1 VPSGEENADKGINVK
16 QLSLIVIALAALL
29 LLLPTPVALGQQPAS
44 TTIAEKRLEAAD
56 PPGQAEVMQVV
67 LAFAPGAW
75 TPTHTHGGDAYVM
88 VLEGEVS
95 LRMGDTTQQFKMGE
109 GWIDSRDMPHAVGN
123 DSSAPARVVVT
134 FVLPKG
140 ATPTTIV
147 ATGAQSDLPPGPTTI
162 VQFKT
167 DAPALPSPLDVIQR
181 FIEYVPGASSAPHTH
196 PGPNRVTV
204 LEGELTV
211 HEGTDDRK
219 VGALQSFIEP
229 AGHVHSAHNMSAGVT
244 RVVAAALVPRGAP
257 YSTVTAAAPAPAPA
271 PVAAPARAPAA
282 PAPVVS
288 PAPVA
293 PVQVPSRLPSTG
305 DASLAGM
312 IPAGLAGLI
321 LLTGGILLRRARR

>member
-1 VPSGEENADKGINVK
+1 MK
-16 QLSLIVIALAALL
+16 QLSLIVVGLAALL
-29 LLLPTPVALGQQPAS
+29 LLLPTPIALGQQPAS
-44 TTIAEKRLEAAD
+44 PTITEKRLEAAD
-56 PPGQAEVMQVV
+56 PPVQAEVMQVV
-67 LAFAPGAW
+67 LGFAPGDW

-95 LRMGDTTQQFKMGE
+95 LRMGDTIQKFKIGD

-123 DSSAPARVVVT
+123 EGAVPARVVVT

-140 ATPTTIV
+140 ATPTTVV

-162 VQFKT
+162 SQFKT
-167 DAPALPSPLDVIQR
+167 EAPALPNPLDVIQR

-211 HEGTDDRK
+211 REGTEDRK

-229 AGHVHSAHNMSAGVT
+229 AGHVHSAQNMSAGIT

-257 YSTVTAAAPAPAPA
+257 YSTVAAAAPAPAPA
-271 PVAAPARAPAA
+271 AAPARAPAA
-282 PAPVVS
+282 PAPAA
-288 PAPVA
+288 PAAPVA
-293 PVQVPSRLPSTG
+293 PAQVPSRLPNTG
-305 DASLAGM
+305 DMPVAM
-312 IPAGLAGLI
+312 IQVVLVGLV
-321 LLTGGILLRRARR
+321 LLTGGALVRWVRLEH